1 MGGGTAG
8 GFITAGGGGGAGGI
22 AGGVAGGSP
31 TGTGGGTS
39 TSANFTWTTL
49 AFPEGVAPQAVSA
62 RPGEL
67 YAVTFTGELLRSTG
81 GALTAVP
88 GFSFFDAT
96 DVYVSPSGKVYVT
109 GSRNAARVCT
119 VGDCSMGANYVATS
133 NSTLT
138 DSFAGVCGM
147 GERVFAVGTG
157 TSLEGIL
164 FEDTN
169 NAFLRVSTSL
179 GIGGVRNCVVAPNG
193 DVFVAGQDGVARVV
207 GGAATPEPIN
217 LSGQTARWRYV
228 ALATDGGA
236 ITDGLL
242 VGGLGSYRSARR
254 SATGQ
259 WTTLAA
265 DPRGMEL
272 IGVVALSE
280 HEFLAVGTPAS
291 PTGPRLLLF
300 DTAWR
305 PVDPQPPLVVSVN
318 SISVVNRN
326 ELYLIGRTGS
336 SQTLLYRGTR

>member
-1 MGGGTAG
+1 MAG
-8 GFITAGGGGGAGGI
+8 GAAGGGGG
-22 AGGVAGGSP
+22 
-31 TGTGGGTS
+31 GTPIS
-39 TSANFTWTTL
+39 IDFTWTTL
-49 AFPEGVAPQAVSA
+49 GFPPGFALQSVSA

-88 GFSFFDAT
+88 GFSFFDAS

-109 GSRNAARVCT
+109 GSRNAALVCT
-119 VGDCSMGANYVATS
+119 VGDCAMGANYVATS

-138 DSFAGVCGM
+138 DFFVGVCGL

-164 FEDTN
+164 FEYTN
-169 NAFLRVSTSL
+169 DAFRRVSTSL
-179 GIGGVRNCVVAPNG
+179 GVGGVRNCIVTPNG
-193 DVFVAGQDGVARVV
+193 DVFVAGFDGVARVV
-207 GGAATPEPIN
+207 GTAATPEPIN
-217 LSGQTARWRYV
+217 LGGQTARWRYV

-254 SATGQ
+254 GVTGQ
-259 WTTLAA
+259 WTTLPA

-272 IGVVALSE
+272 IGVVALAE

-291 PTGPRLLLF
+291 PSGTRFLLF
-300 DTAWR
+300 DGAWR
-305 PVDPQPPLVVSVN
+305 AVDPPPLVVSVN

-326 ELYLIGRTGS
+326 ELYVIGVNS
-336 SQTLLYRGTR
+336 SRQTLLFRGRR